1 MNEAPSSSVYSY
13 KRIDEGG
20 FYMSNK
26 LLLAFALIG
35 IIVVFSCGLFL
46 PIPIGYRV
54 SMLTAGVIM
63 IVVFSIIIPFDR
75 KHIVRKKG
83 NKIDF
88 TKTKV
93 YFRWNVFDTI
103 SVCLALYACICVQVL
118 IFLVPMGFTIQ
129 NPYVQF
135 FTNQSQLWV
144 FIAITYLISRISL
157 TLKGIKE
164 IKNHGADWD

>member
-1 MNEAPSSSVYSY
+1 MPSSSVYICE
-13 KRIDEGG
+13 RIDEGG

-26 LLLAFALIG
+26 LLLTFALIG
-35 IIVVFSCGLFL
+35 IIVVFSGGLFL
-46 PIPIGYRV
+46 PIPIGFKI
-54 SMLTAGVIM
+54 SMITVGVIM
-63 IVVFSIIIPFDR
+63 IVMFSIIIPFDR

-83 NKIDF
+83 YKIDF

-103 SVCLALYACICVQVL
+103 SVCLAVYACICVQAINILVL
-118 IFLVPMGFTIQ
+118 SGHTIQ
-129 NPYVQF
+129 NSYVQF
-135 FTNQSQLWV
+135 FTLQSQAWIIV
-144 FIAITYLISRISL
+144 ASAYLISRISL

>member
-1 MNEAPSSSVYSY
+1 MLM
-13 KRIDEGG
+13 G
-20 FYMSNK
+20 FIIS
-26 LLLAFALIG
+26 G
-35 IIVVFSCGLFL
+35 VVIVV
-46 PIPIGYRV
+46 
-54 SMLTAGVIM
+54 MMGVILG
-63 IVVFSIIIPFDR
+63 ILIPFDR
-75 KHIVRKKG
+75 KYIVRKKG

-103 SVCLALYACICVQVL
+103 SVCLAVYACICVQALNIL
-118 IFLVPMGFTIQ
+118 ILSGFTVQ

-135 FTNQSQLWV
+135 LANQSQVWIIV
-144 FIAITYLISRISL
+144 ASAYLISRISL

>member
-1 MNEAPSSSVYSY
+1 
-13 KRIDEGG
+13 
-20 FYMSNK
+20 MSNK
-26 LLLAFALIG
+26 LLLTFALIG
-35 IIVVFSCGLFL
+35 IIAVFSCGLLL
-46 PIPIGYRV
+46 PMPIGFKV
-54 SMLTAGVIM
+54 SMITAGVMM
-63 IVVFSIIIPFDR
+63 IVMFSIIIPFDR

-144 FIAITYLISRISL
+144 FVAIAYLISRISL

>member
-1 MNEAPSSSVYSY
+1 MPSSSVYIY
-13 KRIDEGG
+13 ERIDEGG
-20 FYMSNK
+20 FFMSNK
-26 LLLAFALIG
+26 LLLAFAVIG
-35 IIVVFSCGLFL
+35 IIVVFSCGLLL
-46 PIPIGYRV
+46 PMPIGFKV
-54 SMLTAGVIM
+54 SMITAGVMM
-63 IVVFSIIIPFDR
+63 IVMFSIIIPFDR

-83 NKIDF
+83 YKIDF

-103 SVCLALYACICVQVL
+103 SASLAVYACICVQVL
-118 IFLVPMGFTIQ
+118 NILVSTGHTIQ

-135 FTNQSQLWV
+135 FTNQSQVWIIV
-144 FIAITYLISRISL
+144 ASVYLISRISL